1 MIDVANRYRARAEF
15 YKERMI
21 KYLKEYEQLY
31 FEYLNFG
38 SGIDAIRP
46 ENNGYSASIWLGD
59 NDCCDGKTLSE
70 KYQGNNGCR

>member
-1 MIDVANRYRARAEF
+1 MWLIDIEQGQNS
-15 YKERMI
+15 I
-21 KYLKEYEQLY
+21 KK
-31 FEYLNFG
+31 EYLNFG

-59 NDCCDGKTLSE
+59 SDCCDGKTLSE